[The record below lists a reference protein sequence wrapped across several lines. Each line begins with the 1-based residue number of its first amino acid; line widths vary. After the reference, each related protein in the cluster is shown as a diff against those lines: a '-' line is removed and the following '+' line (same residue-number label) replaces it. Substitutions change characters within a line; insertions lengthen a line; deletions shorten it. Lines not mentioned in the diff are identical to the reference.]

1 MPVIQS
7 VFNDDF
13 ATGYPGMVANG
24 ETSNR
29 ISRTAENAA
38 GIPFGRACFR
48 GSADHFC
55 DLTIGADFLG
65 ISIADHGIPQMT
77 PGQAVDS
84 YPQYHNVGI
93 MERGVI
99 WVLAGGAFPAPGTQV
114 AVLNADGTFVAGGT
128 AASTNLPGWRND
140 TSAVAGQLMLIS
152 NNRAG

>member
-7 VFNDDF
+7 VFADDY
-13 ATGYPGMVANG
+13 AVGYPGMVANG

-29 ISRTAENAA
+29 ISRTAENAG
-38 GIPFGRACFR
+38 GIPFGRAVFR

-65 ISIADHGIPQMT
+65 IAIADHGVPLMT
-77 PGQAVDS
+77 GAQAVDTF
-84 YPQYHNVGI
+84 PQYHNVPI

-99 WVLAGGAFPAPGTQV
+99 WVLASGIFTPGLGV
-114 AVLNADGTFVAGGT
+114 AVLNADGTFVPSGT
-128 AASTNLPGWRND
+128 AASTNLPGWKAD
-140 TSAVAGQLMLIS
+140 TSATAGQLMRIS